1 MKRKVLLVA
10 VIFWGAILLSSCV
23 QKVPEKIEW
32 ASSLDQ
38 ASKTAHEQD
47 KHIIAEFWSD
57 G

>member
-38 ASKTAHEQD
+38 ALKTAQERD
-47 KHIIAEFWSD
+47 KYIIAEFWSD